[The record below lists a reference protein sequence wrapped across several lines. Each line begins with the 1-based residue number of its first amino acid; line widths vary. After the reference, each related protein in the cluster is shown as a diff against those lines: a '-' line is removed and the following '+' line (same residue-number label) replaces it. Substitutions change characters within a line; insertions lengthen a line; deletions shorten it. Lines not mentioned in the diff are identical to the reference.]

1 VAQRALY
8 ELSKVFV
15 LDEREIF
22 ISGSIGIS
30 LYPSDGKDVNT
41 LIKNADAAMYHAKN
55 QGRNNFQFYAGYMN
69 TTISRRLT
77 LDSVLG

>member
-1 VAQRALY
+1 
-8 ELSKVFV
+8 
-15 LDEREIF
+15 
-22 ISGSIGIS
+22 
-30 LYPSDGKDVNT
+30 